1 MSYLFKGVLKGGL
14 CRDCVE
20 PLSGITIR
28 LYALEASRDAATW
41 AVSRAKTTFGPV
53 DGAAAQAKAGQLLGE
68 ATIDAAGNFCVD
80 LSQAKGYEGG
90 PFEVD
95 ILCNTV
101 PQRKAGGPEVSPL
114 QFSITVLQ
122 PLWREQERD
131 QVAVWDY
138 LIPYRQWCGV
148 RARFGAWVICGQI
161 TLCKT
166 QAPIGHVRVRAFDV
180 DWLQDDAL
188 GDAVTDGSGH
198 FRIDYL
204 AKDFQQTI
212 FSPWI
217 NLEWTGGPDLYF
229 KVETLLGTALLAEP
243 RSRGRAPDREN
254 AGPCF
259 CVDLCL
265 AEQPGPVD
273 TELAAFDALGGY
285 LFASQLDAA
294 TGLTLG
300 DHRAFYSTVRLNGVL
315 PKKINGNQALEYQ
328 FDMRTTD
335 AAGNATGPWTVI
347 TPTQFSATFLGKLE
361 RFAPL
366 FPGDPNP
373 VKTANVYVDPAVPGG
388 GPLNAAIVA
397 GWVQVPQP
405 SNVFG
410 ADGNFVPNGNMLN
423 VITPL
428 LLASAPID
436 VHNVIA
442 GESSTAHG
450 APLAHNRHIGLRMRA
465 RAVGDLSAGTVAG
478 QCDHVAIENTTYQHV
493 HKGGAWAPAIVND
506 QLGVCSVDALQLR
519 SNGCAGVNA
528 GLDVLLSCAHA
539 NLGVVSLG
547 MNGPGGPYAFTLPAA
562 VPGERFG
569 TAAPLGWTFASLADC
584 AYIVTL
590 SAQLLLT
597 TGDSSPLPI
606 QDQIGFC
613 KK

>member
-1 MSYLFKGVLKGGL
+1 MAYLFKGMLKGGL
-14 CRDCVE
+14 CRECVE
-20 PLSGITIR
+20 ALSGITVR
-28 LYALEASRDAATW
+28 LYALEPSRDAATW
-41 AVSRAKTTFGPV
+41 AVTRAKTTFGAV
-53 DGAAAQAKAGQLLGE
+53 DQAQAQAKVARLLGE
-68 ATIDAAGNFCVD
+68 AVIDAAGNFSVD
-80 LSQAKGYEGG
+80 LSQAKAYAGG

-95 ILCNTV
+95 ILCPDV
-101 PQRKAGGPEVSPL
+101 PHRKPGGPDVTPL

-122 PLWREQERD
+122 PLWRQLERD

-148 RARFGAWVICGQI
+148 RARFGAWVICGQV
-161 TLCKT
+161 TLCSN
-166 QAPIGHVRVRAFDV
+166 QAPIGNVRVRAFDV

-188 GDAVTDGSGH
+188 GEAVTDGSGH

-204 AKDFQQTI
+204 ARDFQQTI

-229 KVETLLGTALLAEP
+229 KVETTLGTSLLAEP

-265 AEQPGPVD
+265 AQQPGPVD
-273 TELAAFDALGGY
+273 TELAAFDALGAY
-285 LFASQLDAA
+285 LFATDINPA
-294 TGLTLG
+294 TGLTA
-300 DHRAFYSTVRLNGVL
+300 DQRAFYSTVRLNGVL
-315 PKKINGNQALEYQ
+315 PKRVSGTALEYQ

-335 AAGNATGPWTVI
+335 AAGNATGPWTLI
-347 TPTQFSATFLGKLE
+347 ATTQFSSTVLGKLE

-373 VKTANVYVDPAVPGG
+373 VKTANVVLDPAVPGG

-397 GWVQVPQP
+397 GWIRVPQQA
-405 SNVFG
+405 NVFG
-410 ADGNFVPNGNMLN
+410 PEGNFAPNGNMMN

-428 LLASAPID
+428 LSPSPAID
-436 VHNVIA
+436 VQMVIA

-450 APLAHNRHIGLRMRA
+450 APLAQNRHIALRMRV
-465 RAVGDLSAGTVAG
+465 RAVGDLSTGTVAG
-478 QCDHVAIENTTYQHV
+478 QCDHVAIENTAYQHV
-493 HKGGAWAPAIVND
+493 HKGGSWAPSVVNG
-506 QLGVCSVDALQLR
+506 QLGVCSVDILQLR
-519 SNGCAGVNA
+519 GNGCAGVQA
-528 GLDVLLSCAHA
+528 GLDVVLTAAHA
-539 NLGVVSLG
+539 NLGAVSLA
-547 MNGPGGPYAFTLPAA
+547 MTGPGGPYAFTLPAA
-562 VPGERFG
+562 VAGERFG
-569 TAAPLGWTFASLADC
+569 PAAPSGWTVAALADC

-590 SAQLLLT
+590 SSQLLLT
-597 TGDSSPLPI
+597 TGDASPLPL